1 MDTILYL
8 IARTLIGILQ
18 ALPINVVARFGRFV
32 GGAVY
37 LADARHR
44 RVATRNMTMCLGDE
58 KSPEEIKALVKENFR
73 RIGENLASA
82 VKTSGMKGDAMEK
95 RLKIVNSEK
104 LTARCNEHPPTSIIV
119 AIGHFGN
126 FEVFARANNAAVKHR
141 MATTY
146 RALRQPSINRLL
158 LKLRNTTGT
167 IYFERRSEGG
177 ALRTAL
183 RANDVILG
191 LLSDQH
197 SGDHG
202 VRIPFFGHD
211 CNTTKAPAVYAL
223 RFNLPLYAS
232 VCYRTSLAHWTLE
245 VSEEIPT
252 QDNSQPRTVE
262 AIMLDVNRYFEKAV
276 RKDPANWF
284 WVHNRWKNSKL
295 KSPSQKFQTD
305 PVTREESDDTDRES
319 TASAQDVNPG
329 T

>member
-1 MDTILYL
+1 MDTLLYL
-8 IARTLIGILQ
+8 IARTIIGILQ
-18 ALPINVVARFGRFV
+18 TMPINVVARFGRFV
-32 GGAVY
+32 GGTLY
-37 LADARHR
+37 FLDARHR

-58 KSPEEIKALVKENFR
+58 RSPEEIKSLVKENFK

-82 VKTSGMKGDAMEK
+82 VKTSGMDREAMAK
-95 RLKIVNSEK
+95 RLTIVNSEK
-104 LTARCNEHPPTSIIV
+104 LVARCSDTPPSSIIV

-126 FEVFARANNAAVKHR
+126 FEVFARANQAAAGHR

-146 RALRQPSINRLL
+146 RAIRPPSINRLM

-167 IYFERRSEGG
+167 MYFERRSEGG

-183 RANDVILG
+183 RQNDVILG

-232 VCYRTSLAHWTLE
+232 VCYRTRLAHWTLD

-252 QDNSQPRTVE
+252 MENSLPRSVE
-262 AIMLDVNRYFEKAV
+262 AIMMDVNRYFEKSI

-295 KSPSQKFQTD
+295 KP
-305 PVTREESDDTDRES
+305 
-319 TASAQDVNPG
+319 SAQKVQPESVSSDEPEDPAAESPTPG
-329 T
+329 A